1 MVILAFI
8 IVTLIVAA
16 TACLLAAKALKK
28 GDGCG
33 RYLAVCLL
41 LSAGVEISYLI
52 SILVSDMFIM
62 SFFSSI
68 YFSLI
73 DLLLLGL
80 VLYVRRA
87 MELPKRSMI
96 YMLLPAAYALFDIF
110 TLMINPWK
118 PVSLTYRYSESSIQH
133 WRYVPGHLYEM
144 HLIFS
149 YFLIAIVFT
158 MLIYKAAKKPFV
170 YRRRY
175 SGICIALFFV
185 VFINAVFLFLSNDS
199 IPDISLFL
207 YSIAGFIFYKSRY
220 NYSKR
225 RLLSLARAE
234 IVDEMNHPIILFDYE
249 KKLVLRNRAADC
261 LCENIETCDGGTITL
276 CDFINGCGFKEV
288 TEFTDCDVTFRWIDR
303 RKEKEKS
310 YRCDYHTFK
319 DKKGYVTGY
328 LFVFTDN
335 SMEIDILTGFANMNE
350 FSRHAAEE
358 MSFEDYPACV
368 TVCDINNLYGI
379 NRERGEAA
387 GDYLIKK
394 LSRLMQSSFPEGTY
408 FARLNEANLAAVT
421 SGEDED
427 AIDSAIANIQKVL
440 LVEDDVTMQTAKA
453 IADGRAKDAVRA
465 ADAAVLSMRARKM
478 LDKDSAHSNLLDSLV
493 QTLRE
498 SDDETEAHVKR
509 TNYLGQQL
517 ARRLNLSDQEKS
529 NLSLLCL
536 LHDIGK
542 VGVPLEILNKPGPL
556 SIEEWQI
563 MKSHTEK
570 GYRIAK
576 SSRELDTIAELILYH
591 HESWDGNGYPEGL
604 KGDRIPLL
612 SRIIAII
619 DTYDAMTSDRV
630 YRKACTEVEAVAEL
644 KRCAGTQF
652 DPNLVDEFIE
662 VLQENNSS
670 SIDLRQVVP
679 AEISKDTEMP
689 TGTQN
694 GQPKSYKKST
704 SRQLMYSRYIL
715 NQDEYIIEVDDNF
728 ELITGYSRDD
738 VINGRMHQADLI
750 PREDREHYFSL
761 VRQGFEGKREVYM
774 EHRLLRADGRFI
786 KVHCIGTEFFN
797 AVSREKRVDIVI
809 TKINDGM
816 FW

>member
-1 MVILAFI
+1 MGILAFI

-28 GDGCG
+28 GDECG
-33 RYLAVCLL
+33 RYLAVCLF

-52 SILVSDMFIM
+52 SILVSDMFVM
-62 SFFSSI
+62 SFFSSV

-73 DLLLLGL
+73 DLMLIGL
-80 VLYVRRA
+80 VLYVRSA
-87 MELPKRSMI
+87 MNLSKRIII
-96 YMLLPAAYALFDIF
+96 YMILPAAYALFDIT

-118 PVSLTYRYSESSIQH
+118 SVSLTYRYSENSIQH
-133 WRYVPGHLYEM
+133 WRYVPGQLYEM
-144 HLIFS
+144 HLVLS
-149 YFLIAIVFT
+149 YVLIAAILT
-158 MLIYKAAKKPFV
+158 MLIYKAAKTPFV
-170 YRRRY
+170 YRSRY
-175 SGICIALFFV
+175 SGICVALFIV
-185 VFINAVFLFLSNDS
+185 VLINAVFLFLSNDS

-207 YSIAGFIFYKSRY
+207 YSIAGFIFYKSQY
-220 NYSKR
+220 NYSRR
-225 RLLSLARAE
+225 RLRSLARAE
-234 IVDEMNHPIILFDYE
+234 IIDEMNHPIILFDYD
-249 KKLVLRNRAADC
+249 KKYVLSNKAADC
-261 LCENIETCDGGTITL
+261 LCENIATIEDGTMTL
-276 CDFINGCGFKEV
+276 CDFIKGCGFREV
-288 TEFTDCDVTFRWIDR
+288 TEFTDSDVTFRWIDR
-303 RKEKEKS
+303 RKGKEKS

-335 SMEIDILTGFANMNE
+335 SMEIDILTGFANTNE
-350 FSRHAAEE
+350 FSRHVAED
-358 MSFEDYPACV
+358 MSMDDYPACV

-394 LSRLMQSSFPEGTY
+394 MSRLMQSSFPEGAY

-421 SGEDED
+421 SGEDES
-427 AIDSAIANIQKVL
+427 AIDSAIENIRKVL
-440 LVEDDVTMQTAKA
+440 LVEDNVTMQTAKA
-453 IADGRAKDAVRA
+453 VADGRARDVVRA

-509 TNYLGQQL
+509 TNSLGQQL

-556 SIEEWQI
+556 STEEWQI

-576 SSRELDTIAELILYH
+576 SSRELDNIADLILYH

-644 KRCAGTQF
+644 KRCSGTQF

-694 GQPKSYKKST
+694 VQPKSYKKST

>member
-1 MVILAFI
+1 MGILAFI

-28 GDGCG
+28 GDECG
-33 RYLAVCLL
+33 RYLAVCLF

-52 SILVSDMFIM
+52 SILVSDMFVM
-62 SFFSSI
+62 SFFSSV

-73 DLLLLGL
+73 DLMLIGL
-80 VLYVRRA
+80 VLYVRSA
-87 MELPKRSMI
+87 MNLSKRIII
-96 YMLLPAAYALFDIF
+96 YMILPAAYALFDIT

-118 PVSLTYRYSESSIQH
+118 SVSLTYRYSENSIQH
-133 WRYVPGHLYEM
+133 WRYVPGQLYEM
-144 HLIFS
+144 HLVLS
-149 YFLIAIVFT
+149 YVLIAAILT
-158 MLIYKAAKKPFV
+158 MLIYKAAKTPFV
-170 YRRRY
+170 YRSRY
-175 SGICIALFFV
+175 SGICVALFIV
-185 VFINAVFLFLSNDS
+185 VLINAVFLFLSNDS

-207 YSIAGFIFYKSRY
+207 YSIAGFIFYKSQY
-220 NYSKR
+220 NYSRR
-225 RLLSLARAE
+225 RLRSLARAE
-234 IVDEMNHPIILFDYE
+234 IIDEMNHPIILFDYD
-249 KKLVLRNRAADC
+249 KKYVLSNKAADC
-261 LCENIETCDGGTITL
+261 LCENIETVEDGTMTL
-276 CDFINGCGFKEV
+276 CDFIKVCGFREV
-288 TEFTDCDVTFRWIDR
+288 TEFTDSDVTFRWIDR
-303 RKEKEKS
+303 RKGKEKS

-335 SMEIDILTGFANMNE
+335 SMEIDILTGFANTNE
-350 FSRHAAEE
+350 FSRHVAED
-358 MSFEDYPACV
+358 MSMDDYPACV

-394 LSRLMQSSFPEGTY
+394 MSRLMQSSFPEGAY

-421 SGEDED
+421 SGEDES
-427 AIDSAIANIQKVL
+427 AIDSAIENIRKVL
-440 LVEDDVTMQTAKA
+440 LVEDNVTMQTAKA
-453 IADGRAKDAVRA
+453 VADGRARDVVRA

-509 TNYLGQQL
+509 TNSLGQQL

-556 SIEEWQI
+556 STEEWQI

-576 SSRELDTIAELILYH
+576 SSRELDNIADLILYH

-644 KRCAGTQF
+644 KRCSGTQF
-652 DPNLVDEFIE
+652 DPNLVDEFID
-662 VLQENNSS
+662 VLQENNAGQA
-670 SIDLRQVVP
+670 DLREVVP
-679 AEISKDTEMP
+679 AENSKDIKMP
-689 TGTQN
+689 AGTQK
-694 GQPKSYKKST
+694 GSPKSYKKST
-704 SRQLMYSRYIL
+704 SRQLIYSRYIL
-715 NQDEYIIEVDDNF
+715 NQDEYIIEVDDEF
-728 ELITGYSRDD
+728 ENITGYSREEA
-738 VINGRMHQADLI
+738 INGRMRQADLI
-750 PREDREHYFSL
+750 PHEDREHYFSL
-761 VRQGFEGKREVYM
+761 VRKGFEGKREVYM

>member
-1 MVILAFI
+1 MGILAFI

-28 GDGCG
+28 GDECG
-33 RYLAVCLL
+33 RYLAVCLF

-52 SILVSDMFIM
+52 SILVSDMFVM
-62 SFFSSI
+62 SFFSSV

-73 DLLLLGL
+73 DLMLIGL
-80 VLYVRRA
+80 VLYVRSA
-87 MELPKRSMI
+87 MNLSKRIII
-96 YMLLPAAYALFDIF
+96 YMILPAAYALFDIT

-118 PVSLTYRYSESSIQH
+118 SVSLTYRYSENSIQH
-133 WRYVPGHLYEM
+133 WRYVPGQLYEM
-144 HLIFS
+144 HLVLS
-149 YFLIAIVFT
+149 YVLIAAILT
-158 MLIYKAAKKPFV
+158 MLIYKAAKTPFV
-170 YRRRY
+170 YRSRY
-175 SGICIALFFV
+175 SGICVALFIV
-185 VFINAVFLFLSNDS
+185 VLINAVFLFLSNDS

-207 YSIAGFIFYKSRY
+207 YSIAGFIFYKSQY
-220 NYSKR
+220 NYSRR
-225 RLLSLARAE
+225 RLRSLARAE
-234 IVDEMNHPIILFDYE
+234 IIDEMNHPIILFDYD
-249 KKLVLRNRAADC
+249 KKYVLSNKAADC
-261 LCENIETCDGGTITL
+261 LCENIATIEDGTMTL
-276 CDFINGCGFKEV
+276 CDFIKGCGFREV
-288 TEFTDCDVTFRWIDR
+288 TEFTDSDVTFRWIDR
-303 RKEKEKS
+303 RKGKEKS

-335 SMEIDILTGFANMNE
+335 SMEIDILTGFANTNE
-350 FSRHAAEE
+350 FSRHVAED
-358 MSFEDYPACV
+358 MSMDDYPACV

-394 LSRLMQSSFPEGTY
+394 MSRLMQSSFPEGAY

-421 SGEDED
+421 SGEDES
-427 AIDSAIANIQKVL
+427 AIDSAIENIRKVL
-440 LVEDDVTMQTAKA
+440 LVEDNVTMQTAKA
-453 IADGRAKDAVRA
+453 VADGRARDVVRA

-509 TNYLGQQL
+509 TNSLGQQL

-556 SIEEWQI
+556 STEEWQI

-576 SSRELDTIAELILYH
+576 SSRELDNIADLILYH

-644 KRCAGTQF
+644 KRCSGTQF

-662 VLQENNSS
+662 VLQKNNAGQA
-670 SIDLRQVVP
+670 DLRDVVP
-679 AEISKDTEMP
+679 AENSKDIKMP
-689 TGTQN
+689 AGTQK
-694 GQPKSYKKST
+694 GSPKSYKKST
-704 SRQLMYSRYIL
+704 SRQLIYSRYIL
-715 NQDEYIIEVDDNF
+715 NQDEYIIEVDDEF
-728 ELITGYSRDD
+728 ENITGYSREEA
-738 VINGRMHQADLI
+738 INGRMRQADLI

-761 VRQGFEGKREVYM
+761 VRKGFEGKREVYM

-809 TKINDGM
+809 TKINDGI